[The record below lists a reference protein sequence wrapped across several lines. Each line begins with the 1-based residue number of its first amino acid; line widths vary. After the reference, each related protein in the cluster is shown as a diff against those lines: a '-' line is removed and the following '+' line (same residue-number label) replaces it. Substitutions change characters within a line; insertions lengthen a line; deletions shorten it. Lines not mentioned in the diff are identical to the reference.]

1 MKRLLLILILTFS
14 FQSLS
19 KADDIRDFEIEGMSI
34 GDSLLINMS
43 KNEIDSTKK
52 YFETTKH
59 GIKKEYSKIYI
70 TKDLNQYDYVAVYF
84 KSNDKNYIIQS
95 IAGRIEFKDNIEEC
109 YELQKAIVND
119 IRKIAVEAKE
129 WSATRNLSGYKGKQS
144 AFNFDYNNESGISVS
159 CYDYDDE
166 KRIDRISVFVS
177 SSDYSDFQF
186 NRAYK

>member
-129 WSATRNLSGYKGKQS
+129 WSATRDLSGYKGKQS